1 MFRLRVV
8 HPREVGKLSIRT
20 STGAYNSLTVINSTT
35 DSLIRKE
42 MRELKYHEKKL
53 LRKVDFFQWKS
64 EAGHREASVVR
75 RYMLQSRED
84 YIKYNK
90 VVGKITKLV
99 AVLKKL
105 DQGHGRRVQVSK
117 LLLEKLYNMGVLD
130 RTNSLAQIEGLS
142 VSSFCRRRLPVV
154 MVRLKMSENLK
165 EATTFIE
172 QGQIRVGP
180 NVITDPAYL
189 VSRTLE
195 DYVTWVDSSKIKR
208 AIMKYNDKLD
218 DFDLL
223 A

>member
-1 MFRLRVV
+1 
-8 HPREVGKLSIRT
+8 
-20 STGAYNSLTVINSTT
+20 
-35 DSLIRKE
+35 
-42 MRELKYHEKKL
+42 MRELKHHEKRL

-75 RYMLQSRED
+75 RYLLQNRED
-84 YIKYNK
+84 YVKYNK
-90 VVGKITKLV
+90 VVGKITKLT
-99 AVLKKL
+99 AALKKL
-105 DQGHGRRVQVSK
+105 GQEHEKRKQVSK

-130 RTNSLAQIEGLS
+130 NTSSLTLLESLS

-208 AIMKYNDKLD
+208 VIMKYNDKLD

-223 A
+223 G